1 MSEHVREHRSL
12 LAAAE
17 KRLLIRIAGHL
28 PPSIHSDHLT
38 VLALA
43 AMALAGIGFWLARW
57 DTNWLWVVVAALGIN
72 WFGDS
77 LDGTLARIRH
87 VERPRYGFYVD
98 HVLDIVGISFLL
110 TGLACSGFM
119 TPVIALSL
127 LVAYLLVSG
136 EVFLATAVRNV
147 FRMSFAG
154 FGPTELRIVLSIGAI
169 ALRGDPH
176 VSFGALGRAQLFDVG
191 GVVAIAGLL
200 LALGWAIAQN
210 TGALAR
216 LEPRPQPPRVEAR
229 KPTVLVA
236 RF

>member
-12 LAAAE
+12 LAAVE
-17 KRLLIRIAGHL
+17 KRLLIRIASHL
-28 PPSIHSDHLT
+28 PSSIHSDHLT

-43 AMALAGIGFWLARW
+43 AMALAGLGFWLARW
-57 DTNWLWVVVAALGIN
+57 DNDWLWVVVGALAIN

-77 LDGTLARIRH
+77 LDGTLARLRR

-98 HVLDIVGISFLL
+98 HVLDIVGITFLL

-127 LVAYLLVSG
+127 LVAYLLVAG

-169 ALRGDPH
+169 ALRGNPH

-191 GVVAIAGLL
+191 GVLAIAGLVVAL
-200 LALGWAIAQN
+200 VWAVVRNTATLAQ
-210 TGALAR
+210 
-216 LEPRPQPPRVEAR
+216 LEPRRHPETPKTADGTAV
-229 KPTVLVA
+229 VVW
-236 RF
+236 F

>member
-1 MSEHVREHRSL
+1 MSEHLREHRSL

-17 KRLLIRIAGHL
+17 KRLLARIASHL
-28 PPSIHSDHLT
+28 PPSIQSDHLT

-43 AMALAGIGFWLARW
+43 AMALAGLGFWLARF
-57 DTNWLWVVVAALGIN
+57 DNNWLWVVVGALAIN

-77 LDGTLARIRH
+77 LDGTLARLRR

-98 HVLDIVGISFLL
+98 HVLDIVGITFLL

-127 LVAYLLVSG
+127 LVAYLLVAG
-136 EVFLATAVRNV
+136 EVVLATAVRNV

-169 ALRGDPH
+169 ALRGNPH
-176 VSFGALGRAQLFDVG
+176 VSFGALGRVQLFDVG
-191 GVVAIAGLL
+191 GVVAIAGLVV
-200 LALGWAIAQN
+200 ALVWAIVR
-210 TGALAR
+210 TTTELAR
-216 LEPRPQPPRVEAR
+216 LEPPRRPDPPKTPGGAAV
-229 KPTVLVA
+229 VA
-236 RF
+236 WF